1 MFLGI
6 DIGSSS
12 SKAVLLGKEGEI
24 LSARVINFGIGTEGP
39 ETVLAN
45 ALEEAGGWRE
55 NILYTVATGYGRMT
69 YGGAD
74 KQVTEITCHAAGAH
88 YLLPEVRTI
97 VDIGGQDAKVIRL
110 NKDGGVE
117 NFVMNEKCA
126 AGTGRFLEVMA
137 RVLGRPIGELADLA
151 DRATKIVSISS
162 VCTVF
167 AESEVI
173 SHLAA
178 NKRREDVALGA
189 HLSIAK
195 RIAGMAMRAGL
206 EPVVAMTGGVALN
219 RGMPKVLEAE
229 LGVPITVPESPQT
242 TGALGAAVLARKAW
256 EKTALPERAA
266 KQSTRS

>member
-12 SKAVLLGKEGEI
+12 SKAVLLAADETI
-24 LSARVINFGIGTEGP
+24 LASKVTNLGIGTEGP
-39 ETVLAN
+39 ENVLQDVFATT
-45 ALEEAGGWRE
+45 GTTRKD
-55 NILYTVATGYGRMT
+55 ILYAVVTGYGRMT
-69 YGGAD
+69 YPAAD

-88 YLLPEVRTI
+88 FLLPKVRTI
-97 VDIGGQDAKVIRL
+97 IDIGGQDAKVIKL
-110 NKDGGVE
+110 GKDGTVE

-151 DRATKIVSISS
+151 DNATELVSISS

-189 HLSIAK
+189 HMAIAK
-195 RIAGMAMRAGL
+195 RIAGMAMRTGV
-206 EPVVAMTGGVALN
+206 EPVAAMTGGVALN
-219 RGMPKVLEAE
+219 RGMPKALERE
-229 LGVPITVPESPQT
+229 LGLPIIVPPGPQT
-242 TGALGAAVLARKAW
+242 IGALGAAVLARKAW
-256 EKTALPERAA
+256 LKTAGQAPA
-266 KQSTRS
+266 